1 MRDLSVLSRL
11 SGVNPQSTVR
21 RDMTAYIFSL
31 ADAYAA
37 RTSGAVPMNDFTRTR
52 HLCSPRSLCAAVTG
66 WCLLTVAWCLP
77 VPARALPSYSLAECL
92 DLVARQNPDVIGAGK
107 RVETAHA
114 VVIQARSGVLP
125 SLTTTGYY
133 QRREQSVASNG
144 GTQTN
149 IRPDDYFADIR
160 ITQSLYSSGAVRNRI
175 AAAKLIEQVAIL
187 DQQAALDTATFQV
200 REAFYSTLA
209 AEQSIGVRQQ
219 AIDLLGAQLKDQRDR
234 LAAGSVGQINVNRAE
249 VSLANERP
257 ALLQAQSNV
266 RTAYAT
272 LSQVLALSYPKETV
286 DPPFHVHGM
295 LEYRPFSMS
304 LEECLG
310 RAAAMRPELQGRKIA
325 LDVLKHQMVVEKAGT
340 RPSVVAFAAY
350 DVYSQPSEL
359 AVKDNF
365 AGYTIGLAAS
375 WTLFDGFATL
385 GRVRGIRA
393 QQGEAAA
400 QLVATRLQVETDVR
414 VAFDQLKTAES
425 TLQPLSQNIALANET
440 LGLATHNFDAG
451 LNTQLDVLQSR
462 VDLTRVQTTELGG
475 RLAYNVALARLERAM
490 AMGRPSQGS
499 SSFPTTTTGPAP
511 K

>member
-1 MRDLSVLSRL
+1 MS
-11 SGVNPQSTVR
+11 
-21 RDMTAYIFSL
+21 AYIFSL
-31 ADAYAA
+31 ADAC
-37 RTSGAVPMNDFTRTR
+37 RTR
-52 HLCSPRSLCAAVTG
+52 KSRAV
-66 WCLLTVAWCLP
+66 VIKDS
-77 VPARALPSYSLAECL
+77 ARARRFRPFRFPFAGVVVCGLLAWAAFLPASARAMPSYTLAECL
-92 DLVARQNPDVIGAGK
+92 DLAARQNPNVIVAA
-107 RVETAHA
+107 RSVNAAHA
-114 VVIQARSGVLP
+114 VVMQARSGVIP
-125 SLTTTGYY
+125 QISATGYY

-144 GTQTN
+144 GTEAA
-149 IRPDDYFADIR
+149 IRLDDYFADIR

-175 AAAKLIEQVAIL
+175 AAAKLVEQIAIL
-187 DQQAALDTATFQV
+187 DQQTALDTATLQV

-209 AEQSIGVRQQ
+209 AEQSIAVRQQ
-219 AIDLLGAQLKDQRDR
+219 AVDLLEAQLKDQRDR

-249 VSLANERP
+249 VTLANERP

-272 LSQVLALSYPKETV
+272 LSQVLALTYPKGAV
-286 DPPFHVHGM
+286 DPPFRVRGA
-295 LEYRPFSMS
+295 LAYRPFALS

-310 RAAAMRPELQGRKIA
+310 RATAMRPELQGRQIA
-325 LDVLKHQMVVEKAGT
+325 LDVLKHQLAVEKAAT
-340 RPSVVAFAAY
+340 RPQVSAFAAY

-365 AGYTIGLAAS
+365 AGYTIGLAAT

-393 QQGEAAA
+393 QQAEASA
-400 QLVATRLQVETDVR
+400 QIVATRLQVETDVR

-475 RLAYNVALARLERAM
+475 RLAYNLALARLERAM
-490 AMGRPSQGS
+490 AMGRPSQS
-499 SSFPTTTTGPAP
+499 SSVFPATVANPAP